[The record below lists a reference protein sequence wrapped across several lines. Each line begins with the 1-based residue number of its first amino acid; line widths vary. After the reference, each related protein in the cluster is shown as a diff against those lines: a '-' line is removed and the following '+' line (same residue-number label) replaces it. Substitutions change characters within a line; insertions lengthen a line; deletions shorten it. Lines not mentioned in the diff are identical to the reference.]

1 MRRLAVG
8 FAVLS
13 LAGVLA
19 SASRSDYVSVRR
31 KFDSIEQLKYKPGT
45 RVPIEV
51 KELNAYVETELP
63 RYAPAGVRAPRVQLH
78 GNNQATGY
86 AKINFLTVR
95 KAQGKP
101 PGWVLRQL
109 LDGERDVAV
118 TTELQSG
125 NGTATVFLR
134 RVEIDGIPIQ
144 GAALDWMIRNYV
156 MPNYP
161 DAKIGQPISLK
172 YGMERLDILQNR
184 VDVVLAANLPVA
196 RRN

>member
-1 MRRLAVG
+1 MRRLATA

-13 LAGVLA
+13 LAAVLG
-19 SASRSDYVSVRR
+19 SASRSEYASVRR
-31 KFDSIEQLKYKPGT
+31 KFDSIEQYKYKPGS
-45 RVPIEV
+45 RVPIGV
-51 KELNAYVETELP
+51 NELNAYVETELP
-63 RYAPAGVRAPRVQLH
+63 RYAPPGVRAPRVVLH

-95 KAQGKP
+95 SAQGKP
-101 PGWVLRQL
+101 PNWLMRQL

-144 GAALDWMIRNYV
+144 GSALDWIIRNYV
-156 MPNYP
+156 MPSYP
-161 DAKIGQPISLK
+161 DAKIGRPIQLK
-172 YGMERLDILQNR
+172 YGMDHLDILQNR
-184 VDVVLAANLPVA
+184 VDVVLAADL
-196 RRN
+196 RR

>member
-1 MRRLAVG
+1 MRRLAIA

-13 LAGVLA
+13 LAAVLA
-19 SASRSDYVSVRR
+19 SASRSEYASVRR
-31 KFDSIEQLKYKPGT
+31 KFDSIEQYKYKPGS
-45 RVPIEV
+45 RVPIGV
-51 KELNAYVETELP
+51 NELNAYVETELP
-63 RYAPAGVRAPRVQLH
+63 RYAPPGVRAPRVVLH

-86 AKINFLTVR
+86 AKINFLTIR
-95 KAQGKP
+95 RAQGKP
-101 PGWVLRQL
+101 PGWLLRQL

-118 TTELQSG
+118 TTELESG

-161 DAKIGQPISLK
+161 DAKIGRPIELK
-172 YGMERLDILQNR
+172 YGMDRFDILPNR
-184 VDVVLAANLPVA
+184 VDVVLAANL
-196 RRN
+196 RK

>member
-1 MRRLAVG
+1 MRRLAVA
-8 FAVLS
+8 FAVVS
-13 LAGVLA
+13 LAVVA
-19 SASRSDYVSVRR
+19 SASRSDYVSVRQ
-31 KFDSIEQLKYKPGT
+31 KFDSIERYKYKPGS
-45 RVPIEV
+45 RVPIGV

-63 RYAPAGVRAPRVQLH
+63 KYAPQGVRAPRVELH

-101 PGWVLRQL
+101 PGWLLRQL

-125 NGTATVFLR
+125 NGRATVYLR

-144 GAALDWMIRNYV
+144 GAALDWIIRNYV

-161 DAKIGQPISLK
+161 DAKIGRPIELK
-172 YGMERLDILQNR
+172 YGMERFDILPNR
-184 VDVVLAANLPVA
+184 VDVVLATNL
-196 RRN
+196 RR